1 MTPTHSI
8 FRAIYV
14 IADKIGNTYD
24 YLPGPKTPYPF
35 IYIGELFNTDN
46 SRSDLNGN
54 MTQTIH
60 IYGKLTERKQIMEL
74 ETQLHDALIKLRKA
88 YGYHVSMTDYTTRLL
103 QDNTDVQPL
112 LHVVMDVTFMYTRK
126 GTN

>member
-8 FRAIYV
+8 FRQIFE
-14 IADKIGNTYD
+14 IADKTGDAYD
-24 YLPGPKTPYPF
+24 YLPGAEAKYPF
-35 IYIGELFNTDN
+35 IYIGELFNTDT

-54 MTQTIH
+54 MMQTIH
-60 IYGKLTERKQIMEL
+60 IYGKLTERKRIMEL
-74 ETQLHDALIKLRKA
+74 ETQLHDALIKLREA
-88 YGYHVSMTDYTTRLL
+88 YGYHISMTDYTTRLL

-112 LHVVMDVTFMYTRK
+112 LHVVVDVTFMYTRK

>member
-8 FRAIYV
+8 FRAIYG
-14 IADKIGNTYD
+14 IANKIGDTYD
-24 YLPGPKTPYPF
+24 YLPDAQAKYPF

-60 IYGKLTERKQIMEL
+60 IYGKLTNRKTIMEY
-74 ETQLHDALIKLRKA
+74 ETRLHDELKRLREA
-88 YGYHVSMTDYTTRLL
+88 YGYHVSMGEYTTRLI

-112 LHVVMDVTFMYTRK
+112 LHLVVDVNFMYTRK
-126 GTN
+126 GTI

>member
-8 FRAIYV
+8 FRQIFE
-14 IADKIGNTYD
+14 IADKIGDAYD
-24 YLPGPKTPYPF
+24 YLPGAEAGYPF

-46 SRSDLNGN
+46 SRIDLNGN

-60 IYGKLTERKQIMEL
+60 IYGLRTERKRIMEL
-74 ETQLHDALIKLRKA
+74 ETRLRDALIKLREA

-103 QDNTDVQPL
+103 NDNTDVQPL
-112 LHVVMDVTFMYTRK
+112 LHVVVDVNFMYTRK
-126 GTN
+126 EQ

>member
-8 FRAIYV
+8 FRAIYG
-14 IADKIGNTYD
+14 IAQTIGDTYD

-60 IYGKLTERKQIMEL
+60 IYGKLTERKRIMEL
-74 ETQLHDALIKLRKA
+74 ETQLHDALIKLREA
-88 YGYHVSMTDYTTRLL
+88 YGYHISMTGYSTQLL
-103 QDNTDVQPL
+103 NDNTDVQPL
-112 LHVVMDVTFMYTRK
+112 LHVAMDVTFMYTRK
-126 GTN
+126 EQ

>member
-8 FRAIYV
+8 FRAIFT
-14 IADKIGNTYD
+14 IADKIGDAYD

-35 IYIGELFNTDN
+35 IYIGEQSNTDN
-46 SRSDLNGN
+46 SHSDLIGN
-54 MTQTIH
+54 INQTIH
-60 IYGKLTERKQIMEL
+60 IYGLRTERKTIMEL
-74 ETQLHDALIKLRKA
+74 ETKLHDALIKMREA

-103 QDNTDVQPL
+103 NDNTDVQPL
-112 LHVVMDVTFMYTRK
+112 LHVVVDVNFMYTRK

>member
-8 FRAIYV
+8 FRAIYG
-14 IADKIGNTYD
+14 IAKTIGDTYD
-24 YLPGPKTPYPF
+24 YLPDAQAKYPF

-60 IYGKLTERKQIMEL
+60 IYGKLTERKRIMEL
-74 ETQLHDALIKLRKA
+74 ETQLHDALIKMREA

-103 QDNTDVQPL
+103 NDNTDVQPL
-112 LHVVMDVTFMYTRK
+112 LHVVVDVNFMYTRK
-126 GTN
+126 GIN